1 MLKKF
6 FGALLVLTLL
16 VLPQKVSAESKEWV
30 SKDFQFWQIK
40 SIIIL
45 DATIKPELDYGGM
58 IGLRGLQNA
67 FWDKCSQNLSPV
79 CKVYSETQAQ
89 QIIGEQ
95 IGVNFEKLSLEDPF
109 KARQLVIANAYRV
122 ADAYLLGVVYSWGNS
137 TYVAP
142 SNVEYRA
149 IVEHRVY
156 YDNHGNVDHLDN
168 PLIPTGVQNLP
179 DGTDVAAIGMLFR
192 VCKSKDGA
200 IVFERQELNA
210 RPANVAQM
218 DLFGGMTSKF
228 ASDVARKINKL

>member
-6 FGALLVLTLL
+6 LSVLFVLTLL
-16 VLPQKVSAESKEWV
+16 ALPQKVSADSREWI
-30 SKDFQFWQIK
+30 SDDFQFRQIR

-45 DATIKPELDYGGM
+45 DATINPELDYGGM

-67 FWDKCSQNLSPV
+67 FWDKASQNLKPV

-137 TYVAP
+137 YYVAP

-156 YDNHGNVDHLDN
+156 YDNHGNVDHLDY
-168 PLIPTGVQNLP
+168 PLIPTGVENLP
-179 DGTDVAAIGMLFR
+179 DSTDVAAIGMMFR
-192 VCKSKDGA
+192 VCKSKDSS

-218 DLFGGMTSKF
+218 DLFGGMVAKF
-228 ASDVARKINKL
+228 SSDVANKIQLP